1 MICNVIQ
8 PLDYRNINKKARQ
21 NFSVIAKTAGLP
33 RSQAYL
39 LPRNDMGRKAAFTLA
54 EGATPIKCR
63 AELVS
68 ASSQCDSLGSAYSE
82 SRNYVKVARSRN
94 SSAYRLTHP
103 HFVAVVR
110 FVKFVMTSKKAA
122 FTLAEGATHVAQ
134 SVKPRRAAFTLA
146 EVLIT
151 LGIIGV
157 VAAMTL
163 PALIQN
169 YQKGVALNRL
179 KQTFSQLQ
187 TGAEAVSAE
196 FDTLPMHKWSCDN
209 GGTEFDYSQESCFHL
224 VPKKMGA
231 KMYERVADADKVM
244 CYEGKPYRPYKN
256 LRGADLNPFSTYSWS
271 AQMPNGACVLWMAYA
286 YTGNDRGVFYIDV
299 DGPYSGY
306 NTLGKDL
313 FYFKY
318 SRTNDGH
325 GLGNSGWM
333 LFPGSS
339 NVDGADAQDVTL
351 WNNNN
356 IRAGCGKGRNS
367 DGYTC
372 SAKIMRDGW
381 QMDRDYPW

>member
-1 MICNVIQ
+1 MTG
-8 PLDYRNINKKARQ
+8 
-21 NFSVIAKTAGLP
+21 FEHGGGGKTSCSKGLQ
-33 RSQAYL
+33 SFY
-39 LPRNDMGRKAAFTLA
+39 
-54 EGATPIKCR
+54 CY

-68 ASSQCDSLGSAYSE
+68 AYDPCDSLGTTYNKNCDNE
-82 SRNYVKVARSRN
+82 KVDRSRN
-94 SSAYRLTHP
+94 
-103 HFVAVVR
+103 
-110 FVKFVMTSKKAA
+110 KFGMT
-122 FTLAEGATHVAQ
+122 FG
-134 SVKPRRAAFTLA
+134 FTLA

-196 FDTLPMHKWSCDN
+196 FDTLPMHKWSCEEGPGDK
-209 GGTEFDYSQESCFHL
+209 DYDQESCFYL
-224 VPKKMGA
+224 IPKKMGA

-256 LRGADLNPFSTYSWS
+256 LRGEDISPFSTYSWS

-286 YTGNDRGVFYIDV
+286 YTGDQRGVFYIDV

-306 NTLGKDL
+306 NTVGKDL
-313 FYFKY
+313 FTFRY
-318 SRTNDGH
+318 SRPNDGH

-339 NVDGADAQDVTL
+339 NVEGAEAENVQMWSNYDL
-351 WNNNN
+351 F
-356 IRAGCGKGRNS
+356 RGCSKRQNS

-372 SAKIMRDGW
+372 SAKIIRDGW
-381 QMDRDYPW
+381 QMDSDYPW